1 MRNAL
6 IRSGLVAVLA
16 LGGPAAAGADVIHL
30 TNGSQLRVEAWR
42 DAGDAVEVAIG
53 GGLMRISKRDIRKI
67 DGKASRYDLPMYST
81 GSTGQTGA
89 PAESEAA
96 SAASAAAGS
105 PGTPGTIPSEVT
117 AMQDLLAEG
126 QALFGQGALTSGEKA
141 VGFRRLAERWQALS
155 VPERLRASHARASQ
169 AFQAAVEA
177 YQADSQNPGDPTA
190 RVSGRVEAARAELSR
205 AQQEVQGRSG
215 S

>member
-6 IRSGLVAVLA
+6 IRIGLVTGLA
-16 LGGPAAAGADVIHL
+16 LGGPVAAGADVIHL

-67 DGKASRYDLPMYST
+67 DGKARRGDLPMYST
-81 GSTGQTGA
+81 STTGQAGA
-89 PAESEAA
+89 PAAGEAA
-96 SAASAAAGS
+96 PAASAAAGP
-105 PGTPGTIPSEVT
+105 PGAIPPEIT

-155 VPERLRASHARASQ
+155 VPERLRAPHARASQ

-190 RVSGRVEAARAELSR
+190 RVSGRVEAARGELSR
-205 AQQEVQGRSG
+205 AQQEVRGGSG
-215 S
+215 G

>member
-16 LGGPAAAGADVIHL
+16 LGGPVAAGADVIHL

-42 DAGDAVEVAIG
+42 DAGDAVEVAVG

-67 DGKASRYDLPMYST
+67 DGKASRYDLPMHSA
-81 GSTGQTGA
+81 GSAGQAGA

-96 SAASAAAGS
+96 PAASAAGS
-105 PGTPGTIPSEVT
+105 PGAPGTVPPEVT

-169 AFQAAVEA
+169 ALQAAVEA